1 MLKYPGHVHVRDLA
15 LMLEEVLYF
24 YRPDGELLVP
34 LELEF
39 VFGEYDKWVT
49 KHAVPIADEVLAA
62 VSNLVALS
70 ADGTESAQTPEQ
82 TGFYQQQKLV
92 TTAHFGALAL
102 PIARA
107 GIKAGTPH
115 PPASPPLHSP
125 RAPPSPLRSP
135 SAKTEL
141 GRHTCKWSDIRLLMD
156 RHEHHARGHNPPH
169 PSDAVSS
176 PTHGA
181 QLASVAAR
189 SAAKRQKLN
198 ALHIAHASVPFHKF
212 ARWVYVVLKSVAE
225 NRKDE
230 LEFHMELTLQHKST
244 RGAEGKI
251 CSGCS
256 LLMISRANC

>member
-70 ADGTESAQTPEQ
+70 ADGSDDAQLQEQ
-82 TGFYQQQKLV
+82 PGFFQQQKLV
-92 TTAHFGALAL
+92 VTAHFGALAL

-107 GIKAGTPH
+107 SLKAGTPH
-115 PPASPPLHSP
+115 TPASPSLHSP
-125 RAPPSPLRSP
+125 RAP
-135 SAKTEL
+135 KTEF

-156 RHEHHARGHNPPH
+156 RHEHHARGHSTPH
-169 PSDAVSS
+169 PSDVVTT

-181 QLASVAAR
+181 HLASVAAR

-230 LEFHMELTLQHKST
+230 LEFHMELTLQHKSK

-251 CSGCS
+251 CIGCA
-256 LLMISRANC
+256 LLMISRANPG